1 LVLERPSCAP
11 LSRSLSFT
19 RSPTLK
25 HALSPARARIN
36 THTRTTHTHTHTRH
50 THTHQMEALVSGWRE
65 AEEAST
71 EAQRDLVLKDPA
83 YKASPMLSVWLS
95 IDPFDARRRALLPL
109 QVPVSVSAS
118 ASPAAG
124 ARHARIR
131 LPSHPYRSLPQMHRV
146 GNNQLPTY
154 GDNACVYKHTRMHL
168 STNTHI
174 HPWYT
179 HLHKI
184 LYACV
189 QLCV

>member
-1 LVLERPSCAP
+1 MNAKVTDCARGARRAGWSWSAHRVP
-11 LSRSLSFT
+11 
-19 RSPTLK
+19 RSP
-25 HALSPARARIN
+25 ALSPSLALPHLN
-36 THTRTTHTHTHTRH
+36 THSLLRERALTHTHARHTHIHTRH

-95 IDPFDARRRALLPL
+95 IDPFDARRSALLPL
-109 QVPVSVSAS
+109 QVPVSASAS

-146 GNNQLPTY
+146 GNNQY
-154 GDNACVYKHTRMHL
+154 VWG
-168 STNTHI
+168 
-174 HPWYT
+174 
-179 HLHKI
+179 
-184 LYACV
+184 
-189 QLCV
+189 